1 VIELALRF
9 GYDSPDSFPRA
20 FRREFGCQPS
30 DGRRDGVTL
39 HSYPRLTLTVVLRG
53 DNAMEYR
60 IEEGP
65 PLSSEWLPASDWE
78 RAVTAEIEYYSSIG
92 SQDSL
97 DYWSEYWVPLRIGGQ
112 PAVMR
117 C

>member
-1 VIELALRF
+1 MIELALRF

-97 DYWSEYWVPLRIGGQ
+97 DYGASTGSRSGSGGS
-112 PAVMR
+112 PP
-117 C
+117 